1 MAELICIKRVK
12 MITGR
17 NFVGFDLGALGAK
30 QFRTFSPRLS
40 EFNPWI
46 FTEATESEVNLSAE
60 KAWLAFKQYRKTT
73 PSQRAFFLEAIADEI
88 EILGDKLIEVYM
100 LESGLPENRAI
111 AERTRTLFQLRS
123 FAVFLRETGSI
134 FEVDSECAELLK
146 KKLIPLGPV
155 VVFGASNFPFAYST
169 AGGDTASALAAGC
182 PVIVKSHPMHAGTG
196 ELVAS
201 AVIKASISNG
211 MPDGVFSNLN
221 CEDHRVGVQLV
232 QHELVKAVGFTG
244 SLIGGRA
251 LFDLANSR
259 PEPIPVFA
267 EMGSTNPI
275 VISEK
280 TLSDKAEFW
289 AEKIADSI
297 LQSAGQFCTSP
308 GLILAVNSPELDVF
322 SQILT
327 EKIEKKDNELMLGQS
342 IKDSF
347 IAQKTM
353 MYEQKSTIVL
363 SDKLANKSIYSEPTI
378 LTTDGNTFL
387 NNKKLHEEVF
397 GSFAI
402 IVKCKNRSELETIIE
417 NLEGQLTGT
426 LLVDEAELE
435 SYSELIE
442 NFQYRVGRLIF
453 NGVPTGVEVSQKMNH
468 GGPYPASTDS
478 RFTAVGSDS
487 IFRWLRPICYQNYP
501 ID

>member
-1 MAELICIKRVK
+1 
-12 MITGR
+12 MITGK
-17 NFVGFDLGALGAK
+17 NYIGHDLVARGTK
-30 QFRTFSPRLS
+30 SFKTFSPPLN
-40 EFNPWI
+40 EFNSWSFI
-46 FTEATESEVNLSAE
+46 EATDSEVNLAAE
-60 KAWLAFKQYRKTT
+60 KAWFAFKQYRKTT
-73 PSQRAFFLEAIADEI
+73 PSRRALFLEAIADEI
-88 EILGDKLIEVYM
+88 EILGNKLIEVYM
-100 LESGLPENRAI
+100 LESGLAETRAI
-111 AERTRTLFQLRS
+111 AERTRTLYQLRS
-123 FAVFLRETGSI
+123 FATFLRENDSI
-134 FEVDSECAELLK
+134 FSINTQSAELLN
-146 KKLIPLGPV
+146 KKLIPLGPI
-155 VVFGASNFPFAYST
+155 VVFGASNFPLAYST

-201 AVIKASISNG
+201 AVIKASVSNG

-221 CEDHRVGVQLV
+221 SSNHHVGVQLV
-232 QHELVKAVGFTG
+232 KHNLVKAVGFTG
-244 SLIGGRA
+244 SLKGGRA

-259 PEPIPVFA
+259 PEPISVFA

-322 SQILT
+322 SQKLT
-327 EKIEKKDNELMLGQS
+327 EKIENKDNELMLGQS
-342 IKDSF
+342 TKDSF
-347 IAQKTM
+347 TAQKTM
-353 MYEQKSTIVL
+353 MLNQKSTFVL
-363 SDKLANKSIYSEPTI
+363 TDKFANNSLGSEPTI
-378 LTTDGNTFL
+378 LTTDGNTYL
-387 NNKKLHEEVF
+387 NNRMLHEEVF

-402 IVKCKNRSELETIIE
+402 IVKCKNQTELEAIIE

-426 LLVDEAELE
+426 LLLDESELVN
-435 SYSELIE
+435 YSELIE

-487 IFRWLRPICYQNYP
+487 IFRWLRPICYQNW
-501 ID
+501 IE

>member
-1 MAELICIKRVK
+1 

-327 EKIEKKDNELMLGQS
+327 EKIEKKR
-342 IKDSF
+342 
-347 IAQKTM
+347 
-353 MYEQKSTIVL
+353 
-363 SDKLANKSIYSEPTI
+363 
-378 LTTDGNTFL
+378 
-387 NNKKLHEEVF
+387 KK
-397 GSFAI
+397 
-402 IVKCKNRSELETIIE
+402 
-417 NLEGQLTGT
+417 
-426 LLVDEAELE
+426 
-435 SYSELIE
+435 
-442 NFQYRVGRLIF
+442 
-453 NGVPTGVEVSQKMNH
+453 
-468 GGPYPASTDS
+468 
-478 RFTAVGSDS
+478 
-487 IFRWLRPICYQNYP
+487 
-501 ID
+501 

>member
-1 MAELICIKRVK
+1 
-12 MITGR
+12 
-17 NFVGFDLGALGAK
+17 
-30 QFRTFSPRLS
+30 
-40 EFNPWI
+40 
-46 FTEATESEVNLSAE
+46 
-60 KAWLAFKQYRKTT
+60 
-73 PSQRAFFLEAIADEI
+73 
-88 EILGDKLIEVYM
+88 
-100 LESGLPENRAI
+100 
-111 AERTRTLFQLRS
+111 
-123 FAVFLRETGSI
+123 
-134 FEVDSECAELLK
+134 
-146 KKLIPLGPV
+146 
-155 VVFGASNFPFAYST
+155 
-169 AGGDTASALAAGC
+169 
-182 PVIVKSHPMHAGTG
+182 
-196 ELVAS
+196 
-201 AVIKASISNG
+201 
-211 MPDGVFSNLN
+211 
-221 CEDHRVGVQLV
+221 
-232 QHELVKAVGFTG
+232 
-244 SLIGGRA
+244 
-251 LFDLANSR
+251 
-259 PEPIPVFA
+259 
-267 EMGSTNPI
+267 
-275 VISEK
+275 
-280 TLSDKAEFW
+280 
-289 AEKIADSI
+289 
-297 LQSAGQFCTSP
+297 
-308 GLILAVNSPELDVF
+308 
-322 SQILT
+322 
-327 EKIEKKDNELMLGQS
+327 
-342 IKDSF
+342 
-347 IAQKTM
+347 M